1 MIFVKILGQLRSQI
15 INLSYKWYPLHLLP
29 NGVSIFIRLMN
40 SPFEGMGNKYIL
52 MAIDYA
58 TKWVEA
64 MALTTNTIFVMVNF
78 SMKL

>member
-15 INLSYKWYPLHLLP
+15 IHLSYKWYPLHLLP
-29 NGVSIFIRLMN
+29 NGVSIFIILMN
-40 SPFEGMGNKYIL
+40 SPVERMGNKYIL
-52 MAIDYA
+52 VATDYA

-64 MALTTNTIFVMVNF
+64 RALTTNTIFVMVSL

>member
-1 MIFVKILGQLRSQI
+1 
-15 INLSYKWYPLHLLP
+15 
-29 NGVSIFIRLMN
+29 MN